1 MQRYSSISFQ
11 PRFASIFY
19 VLLSAVRLPALFLA
33 ENLAVSFFLTTFAPV
48 KDAAMVEW

>member
-19 VLLSAVRLPALFLA
+19 VLLSAKCPIGIIFSRKFWQYLF
-33 ENLAVSFFLTTFAPV
+33 F
-48 KDAAMVEW
+48 